1 MFYLKQ
7 PWDVQGEAGGYC
19 PDFPAALVSEDGL
32 SLRMTSSACCSKE
45 GYSYHSTAVQLTLGV
60 EGADKDGA

>member
-1 MFYLKQ
+1 M
-7 PWDVQGEAGGYC
+7 PRADD
-19 PDFPAALVSEDGL
+19 PPPPAARASFSSIVGGTNVGDEMDAD
-32 SLRMTSSACCSKE
+32 SSACCSKE